1 MSLDVK
7 RFAAPVWR
15 AQPVDAATGD
25 KRMFQSARE
34 REGAQAPESLR
45 PRGASDEV
53 DYAHRHFVNLIAA
66 AFLLCLA
73 VLMVWTLKAMDSQE
87 SLRKCAASGRK
98 DCIQIAAPPRGMVQA
113 VR

>member
-1 MSLDVK
+1 MSH
-7 RFAAPVWR
+7 
-15 AQPVDAATGD
+15 
-25 KRMFQSARE
+25 SARE
-34 REGAQAPESLR
+34 REGAQSAESLR
-45 PRGASDEV
+45 PRAERDEV
-53 DYAHRHFVNLIAA
+53 DYAHRHFVNLTAA
-66 AFLLCLA
+66 MFLLCIA